1 MLIFALKLLQSTPF
15 VKRSI
20 LIIILFALCRSF
32 GLHAQ
37 PAADYKF
44 KTVVLDAGHGGH
56 DTGCRGV
63 SSYEKNVTLS
73 LVLKLGALIKKTYPG
88 IKVIYTRQTDTFIEL
103 YERANIAN
111 RVNADLFISIHCN
124 ASKSTTAYGT
134 ETWLMG
140 LHKSGGNLEVSK
152 RENDVIMLEDNY
164 QENYDGFDPNSPE
177 GYIILSMNQN
187 AHIDQSI
194 NLASKVE
201 DEFVKDGRLTRGVKQ
216 AGFLVLW
223 RTTMPSILIESGFLT
238 NREEEKYLNSA
249 AGQNE
254 IAFSILQAVA
264 LYKAEIESD
273 YSQLAL
279 VQHNSEPAT
288 ADTSKMSLPQE
299 RQGADTIS
307 QQQKVVAEASVR
319 QGTQPAVTYRIQI
332 AASDKE
338 IPLSDPRF
346 AGIKDLSSDKSDH
359 NVNRYMVGNYTDMA
373 ETQTRLTT
381 LRKKG
386 FKDAFVVA
394 YKDGK
399 RVPINELP

>member
-1 MLIFALKLLQSTPF
+1 MLIFATKLLQSIPF
-15 VKRSI
+15 VKRT
-20 LIIILFALCRSF
+20 ILFIVFLISCRCVPVN
-32 GLHAQ
+32 AQ
-37 PAADYKF
+37 ANSDYKF
-44 KTVVLDAGHGGH
+44 KTIVLDAGHGGH

-63 SSYEKNVTLS
+63 SSYEKNVTLA

-88 IKVIYTRQTDTFIEL
+88 IKIIYTRQTDTFIEL

-111 RVNADLFISIHCN
+111 RANADLFISIHCN
-124 ASKSTTAYGT
+124 ASKSISAYGT

-140 LHKSGGNLEVSK
+140 LHKSEGNLEVSK

-201 DEFVKDGRLTRGVKQ
+201 DEFVKDGRQTRGVKQ

-238 NREEEKYLNSA
+238 NREEEKYLNSTT
-249 AGQNE
+249 GQNQ
-254 IAFSILQAVA
+254 IALSVLQAIA
-264 LYKAEIESD
+264 LYKSEIEGD

-279 VQHNSEPAT
+279 VQQDSKTVVE
-288 ADTSKMSLPQE
+288 DTSGKPAPVESRDTLTGDQSQKMV
-299 RQGADTIS
+299 ADANIKQAPS
-307 QQQKVVAEASVR
+307 PVIVYK
-319 QGTQPAVTYRIQI
+319 IQI
-332 AASDKE
+332 AASEKS
-338 IPLSDPRF
+338 IPLNDPRF
-346 AGIKDLSSDKSDH
+346 AGIKDITNDKSD
-359 NVNRYMVGNYTDMA
+359 NQVNRYVVGNYTDLTA
-373 ETQTRLTT
+373 SQNRLAT
-381 LRKKG
+381 LRKNG

-399 RVPINELP
+399 RIPISELP

>member
-1 MLIFALKLLQSTPF
+1 M
-15 VKRSI
+15 KRT
-20 LIIILFALCRSF
+20 ILFIALLIWCWCSSVQ
-32 GLHAQ
+32 AQ
-37 PAADYKF
+37 TNADYKF
-44 KTVVLDAGHGGH
+44 KTIVLDAGHGGH

-63 SSYEKNVTLS
+63 SSNEKNVTLAI
-73 LVLKLGALIKKTYPG
+73 VMKLGALIKKTYPG
-88 IKVIYTRQTDTFIEL
+88 IKVVYTRQTDTFIEL

-111 RVNADLFISIHCN
+111 RINADLFISIHCN
-124 ASKSTTAYGT
+124 ASKSISAYGT

-187 AHIDQSI
+187 AHIGQSI

-201 DEFVKDGRLTRGVKQ
+201 NEFVKDGRQTRGVKQ

-238 NREEEKYLNSA
+238 NREEEKYLNSTT
-249 AGQNE
+249 GQNE
-254 IAFSILQAVA
+254 IAISVLQAIA
-264 LYKAEIESD
+264 QYKAEVESD

-279 VQHNSEPAT
+279 VQDEEKVML
-288 ADTSKMSLPQE
+288 ADTSRKIIPVESKNNVLPVTPE
-299 RQGADTIS
+299 KIVADTS
-307 QQQKVVAEASVR
+307 SKVLPSATVV
-319 QGTQPAVTYRIQI
+319 YKIQI
-332 AASDKE
+332 TASEKLIALNDE
-338 IPLSDPRF
+338 RF
-346 AGIKDLSSDKSDH
+346 IGIKDIANDKSEKG
-359 NVNRYMVGNYTDMA
+359 VNRYVVGNYISLAD
-373 ETQTRLTT
+373 TQIRLAA

-394 YKDGK
+394 YKEGK
-399 RVPINELP
+399 RIPLNQLP

>member
-1 MLIFALKLLQSTPF
+1 M
-15 VKRSI
+15 KRT
-20 LIIILFALCRSF
+20 ILFIVFLISCRCVPVN
-32 GLHAQ
+32 AQ
-37 PAADYKF
+37 ANSDYKF
-44 KTVVLDAGHGGH
+44 KTIVLDAGHGGH

-63 SSYEKNVTLS
+63 SSYEKNVTLA

-88 IKVIYTRQTDTFIEL
+88 IKIIYTRQTDTFIEL

-111 RVNADLFISIHCN
+111 RANADLFISIHCN
-124 ASKSTTAYGT
+124 ASKSISAYGT

-140 LHKSGGNLEVSK
+140 LHKSEGNLEVSK

-201 DEFVKDGRLTRGVKQ
+201 DEFVKDGRQTRGVKQ

-238 NREEEKYLNSA
+238 NREEEKYLNSTT
-249 AGQNE
+249 GQNQ
-254 IAFSILQAVA
+254 IALSVLQAIA
-264 LYKAEIESD
+264 LYKSEIEGD

-279 VQHNSEPAT
+279 VQQDSKTVVE
-288 ADTSKMSLPQE
+288 DTSGKPAPVESRDTLTGDQSQKMV
-299 RQGADTIS
+299 ADANIKQAPS
-307 QQQKVVAEASVR
+307 
-319 QGTQPAVTYRIQI
+319 PAIVYKIQI
-332 AASDKE
+332 VASEKS
-338 IPLSDPRF
+338 IPLNDPRF
-346 AGIKDLSSDKSDH
+346 AGIKDITNDKND
-359 NVNRYMVGNYTDMA
+359 NQVNRYVVGNYTDLTA
-373 ETQTRLTT
+373 SQNRLAT
-381 LRKKG
+381 LRKNG

-399 RVPINELP
+399 RIPISELP

>member
-1 MLIFALKLLQSTPF
+1 MLIFAPKLLQSTPL

-20 LIIILFALCRSF
+20 LIILLITFCWSLA
-32 GLHAQ
+32 AQ
-37 PAADYKF
+37 AQSGADYKF

-63 SSYEKNVTLS
+63 SSYEKNVTLA

-88 IKVIYTRQTDTFIEL
+88 INVVYTRQTDTFIEL

-279 VQHNSEPAT
+279 VQHDRKDAL
-288 ADTSKMSLPQE
+288 ADSAGTELTVQKTLEDS
-299 RQGADTIS
+299 IS
-307 QQQKVVAEASVR
+307 QQKKVVADAGSH
-319 QGTQPAVTYRIQI
+319 QGTQPSVIYRIQI
-332 AASDKE
+332 AASEKD

-346 AGIKDLSSDKSDH
+346 AGIKDISNDKSDH
-359 NVNRYMVGNYTDMA
+359 NINRYMVGNYIDMA
-373 ETQTRLTT
+373 ETQTRLAA

-394 YKDGK
+394 YRDGK
-399 RVPINELP
+399 RIPLNELP